1 MQADLVA
8 IRRRLD
14 AADDRELYRVA
25 HAKEH
30 EYIPEVIAL
39 ARELLDQRGLDA
51 GSPESM
57 SIAESQ
63 RQSELSVLTDERT
76 RRSEQMTMALCA
88 ITGIMITL
96 LVTCVLALNGKQRLI
111 RFAWKG
117 CGIGLV
123 VKLGAALLAVA
134 VMALV
139 DWTAGAPAP
148 I

>member
-39 ARELLDQRGLDA
+39 ARELLGQRGLD
-51 GSPESM
+51 PESPDLVR
-57 SIAESQ
+57 IAESQ
-63 RQSELSVLTDERT
+63 RQVELSVRGDERA
-76 RRSEQMTMALCA
+76 RRSEQMTMVLCA
-88 ITGIMITL
+88 IAGIMITL
-96 LVTCVLALNGKQRLI
+96 LVTCVFALNGKHHLI

-117 CGIGLV
+117 CGIGLIA
-123 VKLGAALLAVA
+123 KLGAMLLAVA
-134 VMALV
+134 LMALV
-139 DWTAGAPAP
+139 DSAAGASAP